1 MENLDYLKGLI
12 KRLDAAARD
21 IKKAETPQ
29 DVSELERSVHPVL
42 KELQMATPRV
52 WDDFVKLCRDQRK
65 AIMEGK

>member
-12 KRLDAAARD
+12 KRLDASARD

-29 DVSELERSVHPVL
+29 DVSELERTVHPVL

-65 AIMEGK
+65 NIMEGK

>member
-21 IKKAETPQ
+21 IKKAETPH
-29 DVSELERSVHPVL
+29 DVSELERTVHPVL

-65 AIMEGK
+65 NIMEGK

>member
-12 KRLDAAARD
+12 KRLDASARD

-65 AIMEGK
+65 TIMEGK

>member
-1 MENLDYLKGLI
+1 MDNLDYLKGLI

-29 DVSELERSVHPVL
+29 GVSDLERTVHPVL

-65 AIMEGK
+65 TIMEGK

>member
-12 KRLDAAARD
+12 KRLDASARD

-65 AIMEGK
+65 NIMEGK

>member
-29 DVSELERSVHPVL
+29 GVSDLERSVHPVL

-65 AIMEGK
+65 TIMEGK

>member
-29 DVSELERSVHPVL
+29 GVSDLERTVHPVL

-65 AIMEGK
+65 NIMEGK

>member
-12 KRLDAAARD
+12 KRLDASARD

>member
-29 DVSELERSVHPVL
+29 GVSDLERTVHPVL

-65 AIMEGK
+65 TIMEGK